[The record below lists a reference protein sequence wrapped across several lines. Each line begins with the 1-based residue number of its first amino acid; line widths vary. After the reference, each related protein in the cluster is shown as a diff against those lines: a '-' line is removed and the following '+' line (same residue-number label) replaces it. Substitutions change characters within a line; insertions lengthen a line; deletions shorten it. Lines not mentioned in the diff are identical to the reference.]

1 MISVARSD
9 WDHIR
14 IMIRSDQ
21 KSVLVR
27 TCFPPRTNQSPISLP
42 HHGYPNRVRIYS
54 QEITVPTEYRSLL
67 LFPYDSCC
75 PSGLE
80 MDSSD
85 CSWQSQAIAV
95 AQFSTTTLL
104 ANRRGEEI
112 RCSDWHMDE
121 ELCRRDTWKKCLWAS
136 AQEMSSHLDFFLHGA
151 WHAFKFVQFT
161 VTAADR
167 HSTSLHRGTASMTL
181 SNKHVGFPHVISE
194 DFLRFKPLQFQ
205 TWSVRVVN

>member
-121 ELCRRDTWKKCLWAS
+121 ELCRRDIKMPLGLGPRNVITFRFF
-136 AQEMSSHLDFFLHGA
+136 SSWCVARFQICSVHCDCCWSSFHFAPPRDCINDALQQARWFPSCDFRRF
-151 WHAFKFVQFT
+151 FEIQ
-161 VTAADR
+161 
-167 HSTSLHRGTASMTL
+167 TSSI
-181 SNKHVGFPHVISE
+181 SNLK
-194 DFLRFKPLQFQ
+194 R
-205 TWSVRVVN
+205 